1 MPSLQS
7 RVSRKNLWFAAL
19 SSFDF
24 LLLILYTPS
33 LQKLFGVTSPQLA
46 DWAYAILFTA
56 IVFCSL
62 EVGKYVA
69 SKRRRTQHRKNL
81 NPNSFEKSL

>member
-1 MPSLQS
+1 MPSLQRELPEGIS
-7 RVSRKNLWFAAL
+7 CCVVL
-19 SSFDF
+19 SSFGF

-69 SKRRRTQHRKNL
+69 SKRRRT
-81 NPNSFEKSL
+81 